1 MRQSYH
7 GAADGFGFDPGA
19 GGFEIGKPGPLF
31 GGRQIPVGSVPA
43 VAATADGQRLLIAVP
58 VSETVS
64 PHGRGELAGRTKE
77 EMTLAAGSR
86 LGSYC
91 IDPRWH
97 VGPDVGRTSWSSSM
111 WLGCERA
118 VKPLSPA
125 RDILFGGRGLRSR
138 LGHVRSSASVS
149 RLGLALSSW
158 AP

>member
-43 VAATADGQRLLIAVP
+43 VAATADGQRLLIAVS

-77 EMTLAAGSR
+77 EMTLAAGS
-86 LGSYC
+86 
-91 IDPRWH
+91 
-97 VGPDVGRTSWSSSM
+97 
-111 WLGCERA
+111 
-118 VKPLSPA
+118 
-125 RDILFGGRGLRSR
+125 
-138 LGHVRSSASVS
+138 
-149 RLGLALSSW
+149 
-158 AP
+158 APWFLLY